1 MVWECIPFVEW
12 EFVRDLQSVENNS
25 ITVNRYMKYKHD
37 HSQVQR
43 ELLKQWSHDKNGFI
57 MSTIISHNMNS
68 LVTQRE
74 LIICN
79 FLIFISNYV
88 DLTCFKSVLLIFVW
102 VLLAFCFLHLL
113 TKYKVFVWSFLV
125 LIIWSSSTSF
135 IVALGQ
141 TYITWNY
148 VNLSGYPFG
157 SWCFLSQSFSL
168 HLEGIQI
175 WCRRSQGTR

>member
-1 MVWECIPFVEW
+1 
-12 EFVRDLQSVENNS
+12 
-25 ITVNRYMKYKHD
+25 MKYKHD
-37 HSQVQR
+37 HYQVQR
-43 ELLKQWSHDKNGFI
+43 ELLKQWSRDKNGFI
-57 MSTIISHNMNS
+57 MSTIISHNMNN

-79 FLIFISNYV
+79 FLIFIFNYV

-113 TKYKVFVWSFLV
+113 TKYKVFVWS
-125 LIIWSSSTSF
+125 SSTSS

-141 TYITWNY
+141 TYITWNC

>member
-1 MVWECIPFVEW
+1 
-12 EFVRDLQSVENNS
+12 
-25 ITVNRYMKYKHD
+25 MKYKHD
-37 HSQVQR
+37 HYQVQR

-57 MSTIISHNMNS
+57 MSTIISHNMNN

-79 FLIFISNYV
+79 FLIFIFNYV
-88 DLTCFKSVLLIFVW
+88 DLTCFKSVLSIFVW

-113 TKYKVFVWSFLV
+113 TKYKVFVWS
-125 LIIWSSSTSF
+125 SSTSS

-141 TYITWNY
+141 TYITWNC

>member
-1 MVWECIPFVEW
+1 MVWGCIPFVEW

-37 HSQVQR
+37 HYQVQR
-43 ELLKQWSHDKNGFI
+43 ELLKQWSRDKNGFI

-79 FLIFISNYV
+79 FLIFIFNYV

-113 TKYKVFVWSFLV
+113 TKYKVFVWSFSV
-125 LIIWSSSTSF
+125 LIIWSSSTSS

-157 SWCFLSQSFSL
+157 SWFFLSQSFSL

>member
-1 MVWECIPFVEW
+1 
-12 EFVRDLQSVENNS
+12 
-25 ITVNRYMKYKHD
+25 MKYKHD
-37 HSQVQR
+37 HYQVQR

-57 MSTIISHNMNS
+57 MSTIISHDMNN

-79 FLIFISNYV
+79 FLIFIFNYV
-88 DLTCFKSVLLIFVW
+88 DLTCFKSVLSIFVW

-113 TKYKVFVWSFLV
+113 TKYKVFVWS
-125 LIIWSSSTSF
+125 SSTSS

-141 TYITWNY
+141 TYITWNC

>member
-37 HSQVQR
+37 HYQVQR

-57 MSTIISHNMNS
+57 MSTIISHNMNN

-79 FLIFISNYV
+79 FLIFIFNYV
-88 DLTCFKSVLLIFVW
+88 DLTCFKSVLSIFVW

-113 TKYKVFVWSFLV
+113 TKYKVFVWS
-125 LIIWSSSTSF
+125 SSTSS

-141 TYITWNY
+141 TYITWNC

>member
-57 MSTIISHNMNS
+57 MSTIISNEQLGHS
-68 LVTQRE
+68 KGADY
-74 LIICN
+74 ICN

-102 VLLAFCFLHLL
+102 VL
-113 TKYKVFVWSFLV
+113 
-125 LIIWSSSTSF
+125 
-135 IVALGQ
+135 
-141 TYITWNY
+141 
-148 VNLSGYPFG
+148 
-157 SWCFLSQSFSL
+157 
-168 HLEGIQI
+168 
-175 WCRRSQGTR
+175 